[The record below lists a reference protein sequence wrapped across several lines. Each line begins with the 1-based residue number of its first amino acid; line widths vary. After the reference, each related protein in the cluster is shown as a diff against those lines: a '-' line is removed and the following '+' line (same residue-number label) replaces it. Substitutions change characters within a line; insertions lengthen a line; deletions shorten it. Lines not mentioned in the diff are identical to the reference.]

1 MTDTE
6 FDQALVTAAFGLGAE
21 AGWRKVSPAAAAV
34 RAGLDL
40 AQARARFGACGGI
53 LRKFGALADEYAL
66 TGALAEGSV
75 RDRLFDTLLR
85 RFDFLQLHRA
95 GVVALLKFLPADPGL
110 AVCLAHATVESMG
123 WLLEAAGVSST
134 GLRGEMR
141 KRGLALVWGYG
152 VRAWV
157 RDESADLAATMA
169 AVDQALTQAD
179 ALAARFSG
187 APRVMAAT
195 DLPSPEAPSGVA

>member
-1 MTDTE
+1 
-6 FDQALVTAAFGLGAE
+6 
-21 AGWRKVSPAAAAV
+21 
-34 RAGLDL
+34 
-40 AQARARFGACGGI
+40 
-53 LRKFGALADEYAL
+53 
-66 TGALAEGSV
+66 
-75 RDRLFDTLLR
+75 
-85 RFDFLQLHRA
+85 
-95 GVVALLKFLPADPGL
+95 
-110 AVCLAHATVESMG
+110 MG